1 MNSNFKRS
9 TRSILQKHP
18 SDENL
23 RMSDTEIELTKHTDV
38 NLLQN
43 QQLATMSR
51 ASRRIDKKLI
61 VGGEAQNITVQKS
74 RQIVMKETLY

>member
-23 RMSDTEIELTKHTDV
+23 RMSETEIEFTRQTDV

-43 QQLATMSR
+43 Q
-51 ASRRIDKKLI
+51 
-61 VGGEAQNITVQKS
+61 
-74 RQIVMKETLY
+74 

>member
-1 MNSNFKRS
+1 
-9 TRSILQKHP
+9 
-18 SDENL
+18 
-23 RMSDTEIELTKHTDV
+23 MSDTEIELTKHTDV

-61 VGGEAQNITVQKS
+61 AGGEI
-74 RQIVMKETLY
+74 